1 MFTRLFAALRGL
13 IYASGFVV
21 TWWWVVAFVRPLDV
35 RFGFSIP
42 EWLRIPGIIIAILG
56 TLIALWCICAFAFF
70 GKGTPAPFDAPREF
84 VAVGPYKYVR
94 NPMYLGA
101 IAVIIGAGLIMH
113 SPSALAVAIFFVLL
127 AHIFVLVYE
136 EPTLRRMFGEEYRV
150 YCQDVPRWIPRLG
163 PWNRPMT

>member
-1 MFTRLFAALRGL
+1 MFTRLFAAIRGT
-13 IYASGFVV
+13 IYATGFVV
-21 TWWWVVAFVRPLDV
+21 VWWWLVALMRPLDV

-42 EWLRIPGIIIAILG
+42 VWLRIPGIIVASFG
-56 TLIALWCICAFAFF
+56 ALIALWCISAFAFF

-101 IAVIIGAGLIMH
+101 VAVIIGAGLIMQ
-113 SPSALAVAIFFVLL
+113 SPSALGVAIFFVLL

-136 EPTLRRMFGEEYRV
+136 EPTLEHKFGNSYLEYKTRIH
-150 YCQDVPRWIPRLG
+150 RWLPRLK
-163 PWNRPMT
+163 